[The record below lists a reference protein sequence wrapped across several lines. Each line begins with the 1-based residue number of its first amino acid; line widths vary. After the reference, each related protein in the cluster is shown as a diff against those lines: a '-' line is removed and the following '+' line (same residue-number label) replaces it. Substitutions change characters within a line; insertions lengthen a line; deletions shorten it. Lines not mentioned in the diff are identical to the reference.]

1 MKKIFLG
8 FVLALSAGSTLAASA
23 QNTTWTIDPVHS
35 QADFEVRHMS
45 VSNVRGAITN
55 ITGTVIWD
63 PKDPSKNS
71 VNAVLSA
78 TTINSGSDYRDKDV
92 KGADFFNVE
101 KYPTLTFKSTSVK
114 ASGKGFKVT
123 GDLTMAGVTR
133 SVVLDVTG
141 PSSPQKGMQ
150 GGIVTGLEATT
161 TVKRT
166 DFNLGTK
173 YPNAVVSDEVKL
185 TIDVEMDQK

>member
-1 MKKIFLG
+1 M
-8 FVLALSAGSTLAASA
+8 ALSASSTLAALA

-55 ITGTVIWD
+55 VTGTVIWD
-63 PKDPSKNS
+63 PKDSSKDS

-114 ASGKGFKVT
+114 ASEKGFKVT

-141 PSSPQKGMQ
+141 PSAPQKGMQ
-150 GGIVTGLEATT
+150 GGLASGLEATT